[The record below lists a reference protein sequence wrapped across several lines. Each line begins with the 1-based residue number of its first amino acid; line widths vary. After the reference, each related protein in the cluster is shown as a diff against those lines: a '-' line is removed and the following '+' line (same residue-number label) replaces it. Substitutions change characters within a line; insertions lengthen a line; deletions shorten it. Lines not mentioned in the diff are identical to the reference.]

1 MSTLGDLEARIYRE
15 IHQTLSVDVRNA
27 CLDAVKYYQ
36 DKRFYFNEAS
46 VNFNLSLTT
55 QVALSAIIPKMIA
68 IDTFKVWSGSA
79 PYLLERSSFSDIEK
93 WDYETGSANT
103 PTDYAIH
110 HEFLRIYP
118 RPSVTL
124 SAQANYHKAITMS
137 SSNSSSTVWTNEAS
151 DLIRYRAKGLLYA
164 TVLLDPQQA
173 QVEQVLETQALTRLF
188 SRTAKMV
195 SSNKMKKY
203 L

>member
-1 MSTLGDLEARIYRE
+1 MSTLGDLKTRIYSE
-15 IHQTLSVDVRNA
+15 IHQTLSTETLNA
-27 CLDAVKYYQ
+27 CMDAVKYYQ

-55 QVALSAIIPKMIA
+55 QVALSAIIPKLIA
-68 IDTFKVWSGSA
+68 IDTLKVWSGGT
-79 PYLLERSSFSDIEK
+79 PYLLRPLSFVTIER

-110 HEFLRIYP
+110 HEYLRIYP

-137 SSNSSSTVWTNEAS
+137 ASNSSSTVWTNEAS
-151 DLIRYRAKGLLYA
+151 DLIRYRAKGLLYS

-173 QVEQVLETQALTRLF
+173 QVEQVLEMQALNRLF
-188 SRTAKMV
+188 SRTVKMV
-195 SSNKMKKY
+195 SSGKIKKY

>member
-1 MSTLGDLEARIYRE
+1 MSTLENLKTRIYDE
-15 IHQTLSVDVRNA
+15 IHQTLSTAVQNA
-27 CLDAVKYYQ
+27 CLDAVKFYQ

-55 QVALSAIIPKMIA
+55 QVALSTIIPKLIA
-68 IDTFKVWSGSA
+68 IDTLKVWSGNV
-79 PYLLERSSFSDIEK
+79 PYLLQRASFTKIEG

-110 HEFLRIYP
+110 HEYLRIYP

-137 SSNSSSTVWTNEAS
+137 ASNSSSTVWTNEAS
-151 DLIRYRAKGLLYA
+151 DLIRYRAKGLLYSSN
-164 TVLLDPQQA
+164 LLDPQQA
-173 QVEQVLETQALTRLF
+173 QIENILESQALNRLF

-195 SSNKMKKY
+195 SSGKIRKY
-203 L
+203 I